1 MLRKIHFFFGV
12 GTIYERENNNSVTYA
27 IQSLRDITNVILP
40 HFDKYPLLTKKRADY
55 VLFKQGVDLLN
66 LKVHSKVEGI
76 KEILSLKASMNKEG
90 LSDMLR
96 MNFPTVLPVPRPV
109 VSFEGKRF
117 YSTSSINT
125 TVESKLCPY

>member
-1 MLRKIHFFFGV
+1 MLIKIHFFFGV